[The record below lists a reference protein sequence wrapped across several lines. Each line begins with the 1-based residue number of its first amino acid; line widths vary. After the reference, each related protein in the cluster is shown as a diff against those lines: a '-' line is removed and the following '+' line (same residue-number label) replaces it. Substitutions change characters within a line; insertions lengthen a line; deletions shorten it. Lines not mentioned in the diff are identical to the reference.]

1 MANVLVENSSLQAIA
16 TAIRAKNGS
25 SDTYKPSEMSG
36 AILAIPTGGGGGD
49 ITVESKSI
57 TANGEYTAPS
67 GKAYSPV
74 TVNVPNSYTAGDE
87 GKVVSNG
94 ALVIQTAHAE
104 VTSNGTIDTT
114 LNNSVV
120 VNVSGGGGSGA
131 ISVVDTPDAAGGT
144 VRTITAVDIS
154 DTTAVAADVAS
165 GKYFYTANGTKTVGT
180 ASGGGGGEGFPGLL
194 LISSIFNANYNHT
207 NIYTGSETIQ
217 DYTGP
222 VELAGGASRI
232 QKAYVRIG
240 PIDLTN
246 ISLIQS
252 IISIPR
258 VSNGTSYGRLFIGAN
273 ADDTA
278 YSVSASQLES
288 VTYYNEDAV
297 HDVLS
302 LDVSGFS
309 GEYYIFTGTDSNGS
323 SWSNSRSVS
332 VFAVAVSADGTPV
345 FEEEP
350 ST

>member
-1 MANVLVENSSLQAIA
+1 MSIQSEITRISGNVINAFTAIA
-16 TAIRAKNGS
+16 NKGVSIPSGSNSDDLATLIGQIPQDITMGAVSVVDAPDSAGGTVRTITGVDIS
-25 SDTYKPSEMSG
+25 SDTVTAAHLE
-36 AILAIPTGGGGGD
+36 TG
-49 ITVESKSI
+49 
-57 TANGEYTAPS
+57 YTAHDAEGNPIT
-67 GKAYSPV
+67 GVLSP
-74 TVNVPNSYTAGDE
+74 
-87 GKVVSNG
+87 
-94 ALVIQTAHAE
+94 
-104 VTSNGTIDTT
+104 
-114 LNNSVV
+114 
-120 VNVSGGGGSGA
+120 GGGSGA
-131 ISVVDTPDAAGGT
+131 ISIVDTLDAAGGT
-144 VRTITAVDIS
+144 VRTITAVNIS
-154 DTTAVAADVAS
+154 DTTATAADVAS
-165 GKYFYTANGTKTVGT
+165 GKYFYTANGTKTLGT
-180 ASGGGGGEGFPGLL
+180 ASSGGSEGFPGLL
-194 LISSIFNANYNHT
+194 LISSIFNANYNHA

-217 DYTGP
+217 AYTGP

-252 IISIPR
+252 IISIPK
-258 VSNGTSYGRLFIGAN
+258 VSNGTSYGRLFIGSN

-288 VTYYNEDAV
+288 VTYYNEETV

-323 SWSNSRSVS
+323 SWGNSRIVS
-332 VFAVAVSADGTPV
+332 VFAVAASADGTPV